1 MDKTNKFK
9 KYKKIIFCFDNDNT
23 ICKTKRSE
31 YSKSIPIKKNIKI
44 INKLFEEGHFI
55 KIFTSRYMGRTNSDS
70 KKAYKLGYLK
80 TFNQLKKWN
89 LNFHELIM
97 GKPRYDIFVDDKNIN
112 FSKNWS
118 NIIIK
123 KYLN

>member
-1 MDKTNKFK
+1 
-9 KYKKIIFCFDNDNT
+9 
-23 ICKTKRSE
+23 
-31 YSKSIPIKKNIKI
+31 
-44 INKLFEEGHFI
+44 
-55 KIFTSRYMGRTNSDS
+55 MGRTNSDS